1 MVQQLSPMVVV
12 VMAFFILDE
21 RLTLRQLLVMVCA
34 FMSVSLVILG
44 GNEDSDA
51 LYEANLFSLVMLLL
65 NPIAFSLGIIAMKK
79 MQNTSEWTVTCYVN
93 LTMFAFFTPFVMAED
108 RSYFNEFFEFGFVF
122 IVLIGLTA
130 IG

>member
-21 RLTLRQLLVMVCA
+21 RLTSRQLLVMFCA

-93 LTMFAFFTPFVMAED
+93 LTMFALFTPFVIAED
-108 RSYFNEFFEFGFVF
+108 RSYFNEFFDFGFVF
-122 IVLIGLTA
+122 HVLIALTA
-130 IG
+130 VG